1 MSCSMP
7 NLKNVSNR
15 QLHELLQS
23 LTDCDGVLEQTEL
36 AQEAQNELLTRPN
49 CFRIRPDYFDADFD
63 KAIAFL
69 GKEDSEIAQSL

>member
-1 MSCSMP
+1 MS
-7 NLKNVSNR
+7 NLKDMTDR
-15 QLHELLQS
+15 QLVGLLQS

-49 CFRIRPDYFDADFD
+49 CFRIRPDYFDTDFE

-69 GKEDSEIAQSL
+69 CYENSEIVQSL